1 MNTVTSILAATDL
14 SAPARHAAERAARLA
29 REHQAALT
37 LMHVIPA
44 GPLQELRGW
53 LGAGKD
59 AATRIEEESARALAS
74 LAGELHGARNVVVR
88 TVCRAGHVLE
98 EIDQEAQA
106 CNAEVVVLGARG
118 EGFLRRLAMG
128 TTSERL
134 LRRATRPL
142 LVVRQTPHERYRR
155 VLVGVDLSPWSL
167 HAVQAAMRLAPHA
180 RLMLLQSWEVPFE
193 GKLRYAG
200 VDAVAVENYRRK
212 AREDA
217 THQLHALAQA
227 AGLKRGSWD
236 PIILEGDA
244 SQRLLEQEQERDADL
259 VVLGK
264 HGRSAT
270 EDLLLGSVTKHV
282 LAEGSADVLVST
294 RHGD

>member
-1 MNTVTSILAATDL
+1 MSTVTSILAATDL
-14 SAPARHAAERAARLA
+14 SSPARHAAERAARLA
-29 REHQAALT
+29 REHKATLT

-53 LGAGKD
+53 LGAGQD
-59 AATRIEEESARALAS
+59 VATRVEEGTGRALS
-74 LAGELHGARNVVVR
+74 TLAGGLQDARDVAVR
-88 TVCRAGHVLE
+88 TVCRSGHVLE
-98 EIDQEAQA
+98 EVDREALA
-106 CNAEVVVLGARG
+106 CNADLVVLGARG
-118 EGFLRRLAMG
+118 EGFLRRLAVG

-134 LRRATRPL
+134 LRRTTRPL

-167 HAVQAAMRLAPHA
+167 HAVQTAMRLAPHA
-180 RLMLLQSWEVPFE
+180 RLILLQSWQVPFE
-193 GKLRYAG
+193 GKLYYAG
-200 VDAVAVENYRRK
+200 VDAAAIGEYRRQ

-217 THQLHALAQA
+217 TRQLHAIADA
-227 AGLKRGSWD
+227 AGLKRGSWE
-236 PIILEGDA
+236 PLVLEGDA

-282 LAEGSADVLVST
+282 LADGSADVLVST
-294 RHGD
+294 RHDG

>member
-1 MNTVTSILAATDL
+1 MNPLTSILAATDL

-44 GPLQELRGW
+44 GALEELRGW

-59 AATRIEEESARALAS
+59 AAARIEGEAARALS
-74 LAGELHGARNVVVR
+74 GLAGELHGARDLDVR
-88 TVCRAGHVLE
+88 TVCRSGQVLDE
-98 EIDQEAQA
+98 VDREAQA
-106 CNAEVVVLGARG
+106 CQADVVVLGGRG

-134 LRRATRPL
+134 LRRTTRPL

-167 HAVQAAMRLAPHA
+167 YAVQTAMRVAPHA
-180 RLMLLQSWEVPFE
+180 RMMLLQSWQVPFE
-193 GKLRYAG
+193 GKLSYAG
-200 VDAVAVENYRRK
+200 VDAATVDHYRRK

-217 THQLHALAQA
+217 THQLLALAQA
-227 AGLKRGSWD
+227 AGLKRGAWE
-236 PIILEGDA
+236 PLILEGDP
-244 SQRLLEQEQERDADL
+244 SRRLLEQEQEWDADL
-259 VVLGK
+259 LVMGK

-270 EDLLLGSVTKHV
+270 EDLLLGSVTMHV
-282 LAEGSADVLVST
+282 LADGTADVLVST
-294 RHGD
+294 RHGE